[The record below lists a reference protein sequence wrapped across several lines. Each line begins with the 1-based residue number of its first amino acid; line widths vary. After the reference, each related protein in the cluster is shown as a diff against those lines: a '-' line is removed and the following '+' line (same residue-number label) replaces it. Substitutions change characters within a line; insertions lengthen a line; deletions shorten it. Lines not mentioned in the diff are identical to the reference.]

1 MDEKQLTSLIE
12 CKDII
17 DVLESKNHLN
27 LAKYIGRKV
36 CKFTADDEKYIDM
49 FWDTAFNKSWIYASE
64 EVVHKQFGYKKSKNM
79 MSHFYEKL
87 QKEYEADLD
96 YKEVNKSHDLV
107 RRYEEQPSLNL
118 GKKTDNRGINLKKY
132 YIITGET
139 FKALLQSAQT
149 EVGKTTR
156 KYFIKVETIANYTN
170 QAMFRYIE
178 VKSKESKKEL
188 EEERQLSSRLHTINA
203 ELLTYKKLSE
213 RNEIIYLV
221 STLDYIKQ
229 GLIKVG
235 RTNNLKAR
243 NAGHNTTHVA
253 GDKIKVLKEFK
264 VNDAAL
270 VENIIH
276 KKLNGLRPNKQSEF
290 FMCPYNLLVSV
301 VELIVRND
309 DEENNTVNAIVETVY
324 RLKQKVL
331 RPNDWMFGLPED
343 TFTENMQLV
352 AGPGQ
357 NVVAKFDVTNATE
370 DQKKVFVKQCID
382 AYQKTIRQQENV
394 AAEEIATTIV
404 WKAFQG
410 YLIQQLDVP
419 KSKFKATMWRPLIK
433 AEEKKDDKLLV
444 KWR

>member
-1 MDEKQLTSLIE
+1 
-12 CKDII
+12 
-17 DVLESKNHLN
+17 
-27 LAKYIGRKV
+27 
-36 CKFTADDEKYIDM
+36 
-49 FWDTAFNKSWIYASE
+49 
-64 EVVHKQFGYKKSKNM
+64 M
-79 MSHFYEKL
+79 MSDFHGKL
-87 QKEYEADLD
+87 VKDFEEATD
-96 YKEVNKSHDLV
+96 YKEVTKSHELV
-107 RRYEEQPSLNL
+107 VNYEKFCSGIIRN
-118 GKKTDNRGINLKKY
+118 KDKRGGSSKRY

-149 EVGKTTR
+149 EVGKITR
-156 KYFIKVETIANYTN
+156 KYFIKVETLANYTN

-188 EEERQLSSRLHTINA
+188 EEQRDRLNRLHIINA

-253 GDKIKVLKEFK
+253 GDKIKVLREFR

-270 VENIIH
+270 VESIIH

-290 FMCPYNLLVSV
+290 FMCPYNLLVSI
-301 VELIVRND
+301 VELIVNND

-324 RLKQKVL
+324 RLKQKAL
-331 RPNDWMFGLPED
+331 CPNDWMSGLPED

-352 AGPGQ
+352 AGAGQ
-357 NVVAKFDVTNATE
+357 NVVAKFNVTNATE
-370 DQKKVFVKQCID
+370 DQKKAFVRRCID
-382 AYQKTIRQQENV
+382 AYQKTIRQP
-394 AAEEIATTIV
+394 EEIATTIV